1 MASPPPLTTR
11 DIPQA
16 NSAPRLLELLQYLAT
31 GESQHIAAEFSHK
44 RDRLFYMSAG
54 RALDLIE
61 QDSRLSETGRSLSGL
76 RGDEAVRGFGQALA
90 DSKLGKAWLR
100 WQGARTVQEL
110 DPSRTADFL
119 AACSALSRA
128 TCARRAST
136 LNRWLAFVKGDAEQ
150 AATGSAGKKVVRR
163 SRSSRQRARDRRPVQ
178 LNLEGVTEWTRW
190 PSPARFPHNEGT
202 SRVGDILSEDLA
214 TGSGVLLVVGYASL
228 AQVIE
233 FLARSKHDSSEPI
246 RLLFGAEPFLSDAAR
261 ARIPA
266 PDLAEE
272 MRDFWMRRGVSVL
285 LSGAVLHA
293 RELVEQGRVQV
304 RIAPPNRPI
313 HAKVYLSP
321 RAVTIG
327 SSNFTPQ
334 GLGRQSEA
342 NVRFEP
348 AEEERY
354 AEARD
359 LAEGLWRRGREYG
372 NDLIA
377 LLETLLRDVTWTE
390 ALARACAAILE
401 GHWAREYIPPDL
413 LEGLERPLWPHQLQ
427 GISQAMWILEN
438 VGSVLVADA
447 TGSGK
452 TRMGSWLIRAA
463 FDRQYRSGVNR
474 GPAPV
479 ILAPPP
485 IVASW
490 EEGLCETRI
499 PIQVHS
505 HGPLSVKTA
514 ARHETLVRGILDTE
528 LLSVDEA
535 HNYLNRSSRTLRL
548 VAHYAENAILFTAT
562 PINRRAAD
570 LLALVELLGADN
582 FSEESLKSLSA
593 LRRSARLHRAEDTE
607 RLEEVRQEIRRFTV
621 RRTRAQLNAIVDD
634 ARNAYRLA
642 STGRIARYPKHEAHY
657 YDCRCRSEDL
667 QLAREIASLA
677 EKLKGISRL
686 PKRLAVPKGLEL
698 SEEGYIRCVV
708 ANGRALARYHV
719 MESLRSS
726 RLALLE
732 HVHGTKE
739 ALRVLGEGLSTS
751 AKKPTGNMAS
761 TTRGCAGQVPEWE
774 LDTAKAPPVE
784 PWLWDPEA
792 HRMACEEDAEIY
804 DQIASRAARM
814 SDDRERAKLDHIE
827 RLLTEEKILIA
838 FDSYVI
844 TLELFEHKLKAR
856 KIPVELLLGRGGAG
870 AKRRAVRRLGL
881 GSKTRRLV
889 ALCSDAFSEGMNLQR
904 ASSVIHLD
912 TPTVIRI
919 AEQRA
924 GRIDRMD
931 SPHERVR
938 IWWPKDPVPFAPQR
952 RDVLRDRNDL
962 VNDLIGANLQL
973 PEDPALVDVKELA
986 AQANVDAPEQEAHT
1000 ADLYD
1005 AFRPVR
1011 ALVSDG
1017 GLVPTAD
1024 YEAVR
1029 GSQAEVIACVS
1040 TVQSAVPWAF
1050 IAVGGLHRQAP
1061 RWVFFETPDG
1071 TPKTDLAQ
1079 VADELQ
1085 KRLGPDCPQAEPTQR
1100 SQALVAKFTGRLRD
1114 CEAELLPSRRRRALE
1129 LLRESLEAW
1138 SKEMKRLGSLDLLE
1152 DYQDLLGALFP
1163 SKEKQREPFP
1173 DPRSISDAWLR
1184 LIRPRVRAALERRSR
1199 RKRLWQLT
1207 ELSPYLTD
1215 DPIPP
1220 DELRRAF
1227 AEIPLLAPVE
1237 ERVVAMIIGVPPQDS

>member
-1 MASPPPLTTR
+1 MASPPTLTTR

-16 NSAPRLLELLQYLAT
+16 NSASRLLELLQYLAT
-31 GESQHIAAEFSHK
+31 GESQHITTEFSHQ
-44 RDRLFYMSAG
+44 RDRLFYLSAG
-54 RALDLIE
+54 RALGLIE
-61 QDSRLSETGRSLSGL
+61 QDSRLSKVGRWLSGL

-100 WQGARTVQEL
+100 WQGARKVLEL
-110 DPSRTADFL
+110 DPSRTEDFL

-128 TCARRAST
+128 TRKRRAST
-136 LNRWLAFVKGDAEQ
+136 LNRWLAFVRGDAEQ
-150 AATGSAGKKVVRR
+150 AATGSTGTKVLRR
-163 SRSSRQRARDRRPVQ
+163 LRSSRQRARDRRPVQ
-178 LNLEGVTEWTRW
+178 LNLDGVTEWTRW
-190 PSPARFPHNEGT
+190 PSPTRFPHNEGT
-202 SRVGDILSEDLA
+202 SRVGNILQADLGA
-214 TGSGVLLVVGYASL
+214 GSGVLLVVGYASL
-228 AQVIE
+228 AQVIH
-233 FLARSKHDSSEPI
+233 FLAQCKNDGPEPI
-246 RLLFGAEPFLSDAAR
+246 RLLFGTEPFLSDAAR

-266 PDLAEE
+266 PDLGEE
-272 MRDFWMRRGVSVL
+272 MRDFWMTRGVSVL
-285 LSGAVLHA
+285 LSGAVLHT
-293 RELVEQGRVQV
+293 RELVERGRVQV

-313 HAKVYLSP
+313 HAKIYLSSQ
-321 RAVTIG
+321 AVTVG

-342 NVRFEP
+342 NVRFELT
-348 AEEERY
+348 EEERY
-354 AEARD
+354 SEARN

-372 NDLIA
+372 NDLIG
-377 LLETLLRDVTWTE
+377 LLETLLRDVTWIE

-463 FDRQYRSGVNR
+463 FDRQYRSGVSR

-485 IVASW
+485 IVGIW
-490 EEGLCETRI
+490 EEGLSETRI

-535 HNYLNRSSRTLRL
+535 HNYLNRSSRTSRL

-593 LRRSARLHRAEDTE
+593 LRRSAHLRSADNE
-607 RLEEVRQEIRRFTV
+607 RLDEVRQEIRRFTV
-621 RRTRAQLNAIVDD
+621 RRTRAQLNDIVDA
-634 ARNAYRLA
+634 ARDKYRL
-642 STGRIARYPKHEAHY
+642 SGHDRVARYPKHEAHY
-657 YDCRCRSEDL
+657 YDCFCRRGDL
-667 QLAREIASLA
+667 ELAREIASLA
-677 EKLKGISRL
+677 EKLKGVSRL

-698 SEEGYIRCVV
+698 SEEGYIRSIV
-708 ANGRALARYHV
+708 ANGKALARYHV

-732 HVHGTKE
+732 HVHGTQE
-739 ALRVLGEGLSTS
+739 ALRVLGEGLHIS

-761 TTRGCAGQVPEWE
+761 TTRKCAGQVPQWE
-774 LDTAKAPPVE
+774 LDALKPPTVE

-792 HRMACEEDAEIY
+792 HRLACEEDAETY
-804 DQIASRAARM
+804 DQIASRVARM
-814 SDDRERAKLDHIE
+814 SDDRERAKLNHIE
-827 RLLTEEKILIA
+827 QLLKEEKILIA

-856 KIPVELLLGRGGAG
+856 KLPVELLLGRGGAG

-881 GSKTRRLV
+881 KSKTRRLV

-904 ASSVIHLD
+904 ASCVIHLD

-938 IWWPKDPVPFAPQR
+938 IWWPKDPEPFAPQR
-952 RDVLRDRNDL
+952 RDILRDRNEL
-962 VNDLIGANLQL
+962 VHDLIGSNLQL
-973 PEDPALVDVKELA
+973 PPDPALVDVTELA
-986 AQANVDAPEQEAHT
+986 AKASVDAPEHNEHP

-1011 ALVSDG
+1011 ALVGDA
-1017 GLVPTAD
+1017 GLVPSAD
-1024 YEAVR
+1024 YESVR

-1040 TVQSAVPWAF
+1040 MVQSAVPWAF

-1061 RWVFFETPDG
+1061 RWVFFETLEG
-1071 TPKTDLAQ
+1071 EPKTDLAQ
-1079 VADELQ
+1079 VADALQ
-1085 KRLGPDCPQAEPTQR
+1085 KRLGPDCPRADPTPR
-1100 SQALVAKFTGRLRD
+1100 SQTLVSSFTERLRD
-1114 CEAELLPSRRRRALE
+1114 CEAGLLPARRRRALE
-1129 LLRESLEAW
+1129 LLKESLEAW
-1138 SKEMKRLGSLDLLE
+1138 MREAKRVGSRDLLE
-1152 DYQDLLGALFP
+1152 DYEAIRNALFP
-1163 SKEKQREPFP
+1163 SKEKQKEPFP

-1215 DPIPP
+1215 DPIDP
-1220 DELRRAF
+1220 EQLRRAF

-1237 ERVVAMIIGVPPQDS
+1237 ERVVAMIVGVPSEAS

>member
-1 MASPPPLTTR
+1 M
-11 DIPQA
+11 
-16 NSAPRLLELLQYLAT
+16 
-31 GESQHIAAEFSHK
+31 
-44 RDRLFYMSAG
+44 
-54 RALDLIE
+54 
-61 QDSRLSETGRSLSGL
+61 
-76 RGDEAVRGFGQALA
+76 
-90 DSKLGKAWLR
+90 
-100 WQGARTVQEL
+100 
-110 DPSRTADFL
+110 
-119 AACSALSRA
+119 
-128 TCARRAST
+128 
-136 LNRWLAFVKGDAEQ
+136 
-150 AATGSAGKKVVRR
+150 
-163 SRSSRQRARDRRPVQ
+163 
-178 LNLEGVTEWTRW
+178 
-190 PSPARFPHNEGT
+190 
-202 SRVGDILSEDLA
+202 
-214 TGSGVLLVVGYASL
+214 
-228 AQVIE
+228 
-233 FLARSKHDSSEPI
+233 
-246 RLLFGAEPFLSDAAR
+246 SDAAR

-272 MRDFWMRRGVSVL
+272 MRDFWMKRGVSVL
-285 LSGAVLHA
+285 LSAAVIHA
-293 RELVEQGRVQV
+293 RELVERGRVQV
-304 RIAPPNRPI
+304 RIAPTNRPI
-313 HAKVYLSP
+313 HAKMYLSP
-321 RAVTIG
+321 RAITVG

-342 NVRFEP
+342 NVRFEST
-348 AEEERY
+348 EEERY

-372 NDLIA
+372 DELIA

-485 IVASW
+485 IVPSW

-499 PIQVHS
+499 PIQVNS
-505 HGPLSVKTA
+505 HGPLSVKKA

-582 FSEESLKSLSA
+582 FSEESLKTLSA
-593 LRRSARLHRAEDTE
+593 LRRTARLHRTEDNE
-607 RLEEVRQEIRRFTV
+607 RLDEVRQEIRRFTV

-634 ARNAYRLA
+634 TRDAYRLPH
-642 STGRIARYPKHEAHY
+642 SGRIARYPKHEAHY
-657 YDCRCRSEDL
+657 YDCRCRKEDL
-667 QLAREIASLA
+667 QLAKEISSLA
-677 EKLKGISRL
+677 EQLKGISRL
-686 PKRLAVPKGLEL
+686 PKSLAVPKGMEL
-698 SEEGYIRCVV
+698 SEEGYIRSIV
-708 ANGRALARYHV
+708 ANGKALARYHV

-726 RLALLE
+726 RIALLE

-739 ALRVLGEGLSTS
+739 ALRILGEGLSAS

-761 TTRGCAGQVPEWE
+761 TTRGCAGRVPDWE
-774 LDTAKAPPVE
+774 LKSVNKATVE
-784 PWLWDPEA
+784 PWLSDAEA
-792 HRMACEEDAEIY
+792 HRLACEEDAEIY
-804 DQIASRAARM
+804 DQIAQRVACM
-814 SDDRERAKLDHIE
+814 SEDRERAKLGHIE
-827 RLLTEEKILIA
+827 RLLQEERVLIA

-844 TLELFEHKLKAR
+844 TLELFEHKLRER

-870 AKRRAVRRLGL
+870 AKRRAIRRLGL
-881 GSKTRRLV
+881 GAKTRRLV

-938 IWWPKDPVPFAPQR
+938 IWWPKDLVPFAPQR

-962 VNDLIGANLQL
+962 VHDLIGSNLQL

-986 AQANVDAPEQEAHT
+986 ARANVDALEHEAPT
-1000 ADLYD
+1000 AELYD

-1017 GLVPTAD
+1017 GLVPPAD
-1024 YEAVR
+1024 YESIR
-1029 GSQAEVIACVS
+1029 GSEAEVVACVS

-1061 RWVFFETPDG
+1061 RWVFFETPDSS
-1071 TPKTDLAQ
+1071 PKTDLAQ
-1079 VADELQ
+1079 VAEALRE
-1085 KRLGPDCPQAEPTQR
+1085 RLGPDCPRAEATPR
-1100 SQALVAKFTGRLRD
+1100 SQALVAKFTERLRD
-1114 CEAELLPSRRRRALE
+1114 CEAELLPSRRRRALK
-1129 LLRESLEAW
+1129 LLQESLEAW
-1138 SKEMKRLGSLDLLE
+1138 GKAMKRFDSKRLQEDSD
-1152 DYQDLLGALFP
+1152 DYQAIMGALFP
-1163 SKEKQREPFP
+1163 SKEKQRAPFP

-1184 LIRPRVRAALERRSR
+1184 LIRPRVRSALERRSR
-1199 RKRLWQLT
+1199 RKRLWQLS
-1207 ELSPYLTD
+1207 ELAPYLKD

-1220 DELRRAF
+1220 ELLRQAF
-1227 AEIPLLAPVE
+1227 ADIPLLAPVE